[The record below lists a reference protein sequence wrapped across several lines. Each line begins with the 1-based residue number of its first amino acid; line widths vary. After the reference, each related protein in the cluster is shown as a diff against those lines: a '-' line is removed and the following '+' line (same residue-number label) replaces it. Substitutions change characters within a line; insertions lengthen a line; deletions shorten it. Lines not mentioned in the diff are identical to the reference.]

1 MNKLLKQQK
10 KNQRYKIKTK
20 SKIIKNKRGGSKL
33 NKKRKYKL
41 TKKHGGGTGREKK
54 FICECRDEE
63 DTGSIAEYSAKSFES
78 PPNTRTKEG
87 KLKKRGSTLSLFSI
101 LWDERYVKLDE
112 QYFRVY
118 SGSEKEEEGKH
129 KIPLENISLVKMVE
143 DDNTK
148 FIIEYNEEKTN
159 EKKTMAF
166 KADSH
171 NECVEWI
178 NILEGNQSQ
187 ITFQRVHAE
196 AEETRKANDGKWYTR
211 DQFVEYYQNDAKSH
225 WYQAPAGREQHL
237 DQENDDTYTQHT
249 EAQNAQHTEAQNAQH
264 HDLSQS
270 NPERSQPPRRREH
283 KREGKGGEGK
293 GTGKKGEGKGK
304 KGEGRDGKRVKAAPS
319 LPLPAAPELPAPSL
333 PLLAARELPASSLPL
348 PAAPELPASSL
359 PLPAAPE
366 LPAPSLPLLAARE
379 LPASSLPL
387 PAAPVQA
394 AQEPQAMLAARS
406 AEAAKKTKALKDE
419 AKELIKN
426 VKINNDPDIKNLEKR
441 LQEQLSKDHI
451 TVIDAND
458 YKYDAARAILRAIKE
473 NIVTEEK
480 KPIFE
485 GLINSYAGA
494 STGRKILYAFIDLM
508 LTDGLQE
515 NEKILK

>member
-78 PPNTRTKEG
+78 PPNPRTKEG

-112 QYFRVY
+112 QHFRVY

-148 FIIEYNEEKTN
+148 FIIEYNEEKTT
-159 EKKTMAF
+159 EQKTMAF

-178 NILEGNQSQ
+178 NILEGNRRQ

-196 AEETRKANDGKWYTR
+196 AEETRKANDGKWYTW

-237 DQENDDTYTQHT
+237 DQENDGTYT
-249 EAQNAQHTEAQNAQH
+249 QHTEAQNAQH

-270 NPERSQPPRRREH
+270 NPERSQPPRRREE

-293 GTGKKGEGKGK
+293 GTGRKGKGK
-304 KGEGRDGKRVKAAPS
+304 GRKGEGRDGKRVKAAPS

-333 PLLAARELPASSLPL
+333 PLLAA
-348 PAAPELPASSL
+348 PELPAS
-359 PLPAAPE
+359 
-366 LPAPSLPLLAARE
+366 SLPLLAARE

-508 LTDGLQE
+508 LTDGLLK
-515 NEKILK
+515 NEKILNFIKKDISNQEGRGKKSKKKSKKKNKKTLK